1 MFKNFMFASLAFLK
15 REKKKGKKIKEKA
28 VYEWAGQG
36 MQGGTE

>member
-1 MFKNFMFASLAFLK
+1 VLLKFCYADEPK

-28 VYEWAGQG
+28 VFEQALQG